1 MVSLTSIFYSF
12 SCFFFLVSTYRLGDP
27 IRIADKEQIIQ
38 ESTKTYPQKAQKH
51 HQHRH
56 TIKQHYRRARADDE
70 LQASQVEVA
79 APQREEP
86 GVGGLLRVEEGE
98 GAGGEG

>member
-1 MVSLTSIFYSF
+1 MVNLTSIFYSF
-12 SCFFFLVSTYRLGDP
+12 SCFFFLVSMYRLGNP
-27 IRIADKEQIIQ
+27 IRFADKEHIFQ
-38 ESTKTYPQKAQKH
+38 ESTETYPQNAQKH
-51 HQHRH
+51 SHHRH
-56 TIKQHYRRARADDE
+56 TIEQHYRRARADDE

-79 APQREEP
+79 APQGEEP